1 MRRVMYPLPIPS
13 TDGVIPMVG
22 GKGLVASGLVVGT
35 ITGAITLSKA
45 GTTARAVE
53 FPDAAG
59 VVGVIS
65 GTVAEHALV
74 RRAADGS
81 LVTAAIT
88 DNGTAIAT
96 TRKLAIVDSSVTNS
110 TDLAV
115 FQGGYANGKIELDGR
130 GFQKWSVCGSTGTAL
145 GRIEYGAPSARPG
158 IVFYGPANAD
168 RTDIRHL
175 AGRGFAFGDGTTDYL
190 IIIPAGLKVAV
201 TAPASAPASG
211 TGEWGGGVLW
221 TAGQIL
227 SGSTITS
234 TRLITTSSASD
245 SLSIAGGI
253 TFAAA
258 TTQFLVT
265 AGNVNSTIRID
276 FDEVTT
282 AAADITAFRTT
293 DTSGQ
298 RRIIIYKGDGTNV
311 RVAEINAADGVVY
324 FFGSTPSASSAAEV
338 SIGNGIL
345 DYGTSVR
352 YRGVVRLDA
361 DSVFNTSTGY
371 TYYGDESTDGSW
383 RTGRSGDDLVTQRR
397 EAGTWV
403 TKATVTA

>member
-1 MRRVMYPLPIPS
+1 MYPLPIPS

-59 VVGVIS
+59 VVGIIS

-81 LVTAAIT
+81 LVTSALSDDGTKVASTRKMSVVDASVNAGADLIEFRGFSGNGKVRA
-88 DNGTAIAT
+88 DGRGAMYWNLCDGNGTAIGQIIYAT
-96 TRKLAIVDSSVTNS
+96 PA
-110 TDLAV
+110 
-115 FQGGYANGKIELDGR
+115 G
-130 GFQKWSVCGSTGTAL
+130 
-145 GRIEYGAPSARPG
+145 RPG
-158 IVFYGPANAD
+158 ISLYGPSSAD

-175 AGRGFAFGDGTTDYL
+175 SGRGFAFGDGTTDYVSIL
-190 IIIPAGLKVAV
+190 PAGLKVAG
-201 TAPASAPASG
+201 TAPASAPAAG